1 LNRSIDLRSDTVT
14 HPTPTMRDAVFTAA
28 VGDDVY
34 GEDPSVNRLERLA
47 ADKLGKEA
55 AVLVTSGTMGNLV
68 AILSHAQRGDEVVV
82 GDKSHTLI
90 NEVGGAAG
98 LGGVQLRPVRNDAR
112 GLIDPADLR
121 ATIRGE
127 DLHYPRTALV
137 CLENTHNRCNGAAL
151 SAEEMHPI
159 AATAHEQGIPV
170 HIDGARIFNAAVAL
184 GVDAADLVREA
195 DSVQFC
201 LSKGLSA
208 PVGSLIVGSAEFIS
222 RARKYRK
229 MVGGGMRQAG
239 IVAAAGIVALEEMID
254 RLAEDHTN
262 ARTLAA
268 GLAAIPG
275 IVVDPTVV
283 ETNIL
288 FYRLDG
294 MPLPDFVASM
304 KQSGILVGPGRMV
317 THHGVSADDVAT
329 VVEQARAVLA
339 SRQATPAG

>member
-14 HPTPTMRDAVFTAA
+14 HPTSTMRDAVSTAA

-55 AVLVTSGTMGNLV
+55 AVFVTSGTMGNLV
-68 AILSHAQRGDEVVV
+68 AILTHAQRGDEVIV

-151 SAEEMHPI
+151 SADEMHPI
-159 AATAHEQGIPV
+159 AATAHERGIPLHV
-170 HIDGARIFNAAVAL
+170 DGARIFNAAVAL
-184 GVDAADLVREA
+184 GVDPADLVGEA

-222 RARKYRK
+222 RARKFRK

-239 IVAAAGIVALEEMID
+239 IVAAAGIVALEEMVD

-317 THHGVSADDVAT
+317 THYGVSAEDVEM

-339 SRQATPAG
+339 SPQATPAG